1 MVSNRNERGNT
12 PWTATKPCGRLF
24 VVNCVVIYRSITLK
38 RVIRGQEGVFV
49 FYERL
54 GMNHNILMCV
64 WSGKGCCRRLKKDS
78 ETGFRS
84 SQISI
89 FSACKKKN
97 NLIQLQPIISVD
109 QLVIAKTNILLSL
122 KQTNRH
128 YLPLTSINKTY
139 AQYLWTTEID

>member
-12 PWTATKPCGRLF
+12 PWTTTKPCGRLF
-24 VVNCVVIYRSITLK
+24 LVNCVVIYRSITLK
-38 RVIRGQEGVFV
+38 RVIRGQEGVLV

-64 WSGKGCCRRLKKDS
+64 WSGKGCCRRRKKIPRLVSDHH
-78 ETGFRS
+78 RYRY
-84 SQISI
+84 
-89 FSACKKKN
+89 SARAKKK
-97 NLIQLQPIISVD
+97 NLIQLQPTISVD
-109 QLVIAKTNILLSL
+109 QMVIAKTNILLSL